1 MLTDR
6 GHFFNLTLVLL
17 RCRVYPTAMRQQCSR
32 PNIGAEGCYKAS
44 DGSIYH
50 TVFVRGFA
58 TISVATHLTLTYG
71 FPDVIS
77 IFHTRLH
84 AQWTLLPKCQ
94 NLSD

>member
-58 TISVATHLTLTYG
+58 TISVATHLKVY
-71 FPDVIS
+71 DA
-77 IFHTRLH
+77 IF
-84 AQWTLLPKCQ
+84 AKF
-94 NLSD
+94 